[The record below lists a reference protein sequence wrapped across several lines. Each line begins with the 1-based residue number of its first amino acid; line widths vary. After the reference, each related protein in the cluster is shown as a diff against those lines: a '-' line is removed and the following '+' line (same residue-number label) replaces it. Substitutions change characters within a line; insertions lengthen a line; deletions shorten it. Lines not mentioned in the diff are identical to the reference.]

1 MSSFSRRSFIKLTG
15 RHGSATVAAAAGT
28 RVRSLTAQRAPAGRA
43 AFAAAALDEKWV
55 RTTCA
60 LCPSGCGLEVR
71 VVDGRA
77 VKVEGSA
84 IHPVNQGVC
93 CLRGQASLEMLYSPE
108 RIERPRV
115 RNGSKT
121 DPETSWRE
129 VSWDEALALVPGSW
143 PSCAMQASPTPPRSC
158 TARPAGR
165 CGRRSIV
172 LWRLT
177 DRPTASRWRVRASM
191 RPEQPC
197 SFRRG
202 STATRPTT

>member
-1 MSSFSRRSFIKLTG
+1 M
-15 RHGSATVAAAAGT
+15 
-28 RVRSLTAQRAPAGRA
+28 
-43 AFAAAALDEKWV
+43 

-93 CLRGQASLEMLYSPE
+93 CLRAQASLEMLYSPE

-121 DPETSWRE
+121 DEAAPEAPSEPAVIPAQAEELRSWLR
-129 VSWDEALALVPGSW
+129 
-143 PSCAMQASPTPPRSC
+143 TY
-158 TARPAGR
+158 AGN
-165 CGRRSIV
+165 
-172 LWRLT
+172 
-177 DRPTASRWRVRASM
+177 
-191 RPEQPC
+191 
-197 SFRRG
+197 
-202 STATRPTT
+202 